1 MIGFLKKYYYLFA
14 AGLGIVC
21 AVLAAVFGMM
31 NAYQILYM
39 PMELIA
45 LPLRLLSD
53 AGTAGRII
61 SVALL
66 AVLCAVPIVIA
77 LVNSIRK
84 KRFYIIQAFLLAA
97 FGFLFFM
104 LYLFITPQ
112 RLNNQA
118 FNPALATVDTGLYKI
133 ILAMVFYSLISVYI
147 TLRSSMSAD
156 RGSEVDY
163 LVLLLKLLA
172 AFALVYI
179 FYVRLF
185 DTIYMI
191 KGYAADPL
199 LIGSEIPVN
208 IIIAIVGYLAF
219 CVPYVMT
226 FYLVYRFILLYFRT
240 SAADKPTVRQKL
252 ALHSEI
258 VLTVALLCG
267 LTFNLLQLYFFS
279 QIQHIAV
286 NAVEWLLLVIISF
299 GGVCALH
306 NTSGRRISPS

>member
-1 MIGFLKKYYYLFA
+1 MIGVLKKYYYLVA
-14 AGLGIVC
+14 AGLGLIC
-21 AVLAAVFGMM
+21 AVLAAVFGLE

-45 LPLRLLSD
+45 FPLRALSD
-53 AGTAGRII
+53 AGDAGRT
-61 SVALL
+61 VAIVLL
-66 AVLCAVPIVIA
+66 AVLCAVPVVIA
-77 LVNSIRK
+77 LIRSIRK
-84 KRFYIIQAFLLAA
+84 KRFFIIQAFLLAA

-112 RLNNQA
+112 IINNQA
-118 FNPALATVDTGLYKI
+118 FNPALAIVDVELYKI
-133 ILAMVFYSLISVYI
+133 ILAMVFYSLFSVYI

-172 AFALVYI
+172 AFALIFI

-185 DTIYMI
+185 ETIIRI
-191 KGYAADPL
+191 KAYAIDPI
-199 LIGSEIPVN
+199 LIGTEVPIN
-208 IIIAIVGYLAF
+208 IMIAIVGYLAF

-240 SAADKPTVRQKL
+240 SATDKPIVRQKL

-306 NTSGRRISPS
+306 KR